1 MNRRQLFIAASVAG
15 IGLVVA
21 AGALYMRF
29 GRAVAVAV
37 VEAVPGRVAVHVV
50 GPGSVQARVPVTLSA
65 RITATVAQ
73 MNVDVGDAVKR
84 GQLLA
89 LLDDRDL
96 AARRGVVD
104 GQQLALTRNTEA
116 ARAAVAK
123 AEAEL
128 SLARSRQQRDAELLR
143 TGFVSQAVLDASNAG
158 LQAAQAGLDNARAA
172 QAAREADALTLRHE
186 ARYSEAML
194 SHTRIAAPMDGMV
207 IARLVEPGTT
217 VVPGAAL
224 LRLVDPASLWLA
236 MRVDESELARVQV
249 GQPASIRLRSGEL
262 ATGKV
267 ARIMRQSDAAT
278 RELEVD
284 IAFDVQPAR
293 LAIDQEAEI
302 TVLAGDAAGI
312 VVPLA
317 ALTRDRD
324 GAQGVLVVDDGRTR
338 FRAVQT
344 GRADAQRVLV
354 AKGLA
359 AGERV
364 VAQAAGVK
372 AGLRVALPPA
382 AAGSR

>member
-1 MNRRQLFIAASVAG
+1 MNRRQLLIAASVAG

-382 AAGSR
+382 AVGSR

>member
-1 MNRRQLFIAASVAG
+1 MKRRTLAWAAAIGAVVLLFAA
-15 IGLVVA
+15 A
-21 AGALYMRF
+21 AIYLRF
-29 GRAVAVAV
+29 GRALALPL
-37 VEAVPGRVAVHVV
+37 VEAATGRVAVQVV
-50 GPGSVQARVPVTLSA
+50 GPGSVQARVPMTLSA

-73 MNVDVGDAVKR
+73 VNADVGDSVKR

-96 AARRGVVD
+96 AARRGVVG
-104 GQQLALTRNTEA
+104 GQQLALTRSIDA

-128 SLARSRQQRDAELLR
+128 ALARSRQRRDAELLR
-143 TGFVSQAVLDASNAG
+143 TGFVSPAALDASDAG

-172 QAAREADALTLRHE
+172 QAAREADALALSHE

-194 SHTRIAAPMDGMV
+194 SFTRIAAPMDAVV

-224 LRLVDPASLWLA
+224 LRLVDPASLWVA
-236 MRVDESELARVQV
+236 MRVDESVLGRVQV
-249 GQPASIRLRSGEL
+249 GQPATIRLRTGEV
-262 ATGKV
+262 AAGKV

-284 IAFDVQPAR
+284 VAFDVLPAR
-293 LAIDQEAEI
+293 LAIDQEAEVSVQ
-302 TVLAGDAAGI
+302 TGDASGI
-312 VVPLA
+312 VMPLA

-324 GAQGVLVVDDGRTR
+324 GAQGVLVIDGGRTR

-344 GRADAQRVLV
+344 GPADAQRVLIV
-354 AKGLA
+354 KGLA
-359 AGERV
+359 VGERV
-364 VAQAAGVK
+364 VAQAAGVQVGARVQLP
-372 AGLRVALPPA
+372 AG
-382 AAGSR
+382 AGSR